1 MPETVEI
8 LSTHNNIVGI
18 KEAVDSKERID
29 DLISISSNNQNFQ
42 LFSGDDP
49 SFIKMIQKGGDGV
62 ISVAA
67 NVVPNKISKICK
79 LVEEKKHDEATFIDG
94 TLSNLYDLLF
104 IESNPIPVKWMLF
117 KMNLIKNSIR
127 LPLEELDK
135 IYQED
140 ITNEMLKL
148 KLI

>member
-1 MPETVEI
+1 
-8 LSTHNNIVGI
+8 
-18 KEAVDSKERID
+18 
-29 DLISISSNNQNFQ
+29 
-42 LFSGDDP
+42 
-49 SFIKMIQKGGDGV
+49 MIQKGGDGV

-67 NVVPNKISKICK
+67 NVVPNKISEICK
-79 LVEEKKHDEATFIDG
+79 LVEEKKHDEATFIDN

-127 LPLEELDK
+127 LPLEELDE

-140 ITNEMLKL
+140 IINEMLKL
-148 KLI
+148 ELI

>member
-1 MPETVEI
+1 
-8 LSTHNNIVGI
+8 
-18 KEAVDSKERID
+18 
-29 DLISISSNNQNFQ
+29 
-42 LFSGDDP
+42 
-49 SFIKMIQKGGDGV
+49 
-62 ISVAA
+62 
-67 NVVPNKISKICK
+67 
-79 LVEEKKHDEATFIDG
+79 
-94 TLSNLYDLLF
+94 
-104 IESNPIPVKWMLF
+104 MLF

>member
-1 MPETVEI
+1 MLYQTKYLRYVN
-8 LSTHNNIVGI
+8 LL
-18 KEAVDSKERID
+18 KK
-29 DLISISSNNQNFQ
+29 
-42 LFSGDDP
+42 
-49 SFIKMIQKGGDGV
+49 
-62 ISVAA
+62 
-67 NVVPNKISKICK
+67 
-79 LVEEKKHDEATFIDG
+79 KKHDEATFIDN

>member
-1 MPETVEI
+1 MPVV
-8 LSTHNNIVGI
+8 NNP
-18 KEAVDSKERID
+18 
-29 DLISISSNNQNFQ
+29 L
-42 LFSGDDP
+42 
-49 SFIKMIQKGGDGV
+49 
-62 ISVAA
+62 
-67 NVVPNKISKICK
+67 
-79 LVEEKKHDEATFIDG
+79 
-94 TLSNLYDLLF
+94 NLGFCFDRLNLLF

-148 KLI
+148 KLNLYQLSPKEDYQ